1 LGFARG
7 LAAGFLAAGFFFGAD
22 FFLTPPAGLVLAAFF
37 AGFFL
42 MAPFFAGFASAFAQL
57 R

>member
-1 LGFARG
+1 M
-7 LAAGFLAAGFFFGAD
+7 AAGFFFGAD